1 MGVRDL
7 SEKHQRGYLDTSVS
21 PWKPESGYEETEGH
35 LKKSQA
41 LDGCSLEKANGQG
54 ALCPQQDRLGTRVLK
69 QGPMMHTP
77 VRPPLASIS
86 W

>member
-41 LDGCSLEKANGQG
+41 LEGCSRKGEWPG
-54 ALCPQQDRLGTRVLK
+54 
-69 QGPMMHTP
+69 GPVST
-77 VRPPLASIS
+77 AG
-86 W
+86 